1 MFFLKVREL
10 ETELDNEQRR
20 HAETQKNARKS
31 DRRMKEL
38 AFQCDEDRKIQERL
52 QDMIEKLQTKIKLY
66 KRQVEEAVSI
76 LRRISIKTT
85 CLFTDFCF
93 NVMLLQVGIK

>member
-1 MFFLKVREL
+1 
-10 ETELDNEQRR
+10 
-20 HAETQKNARKS
+20 
-31 DRRMKEL
+31 MKEL

-52 QDMIEKLQTKIKLY
+52 QDMIEKLQAKIKLY

-76 LRRISIKTT
+76 LRRVSFKTT

-93 NVMLLQVGIK
+93 NVMLLQVGIKWKVSNNREFPTP

>member
-1 MFFLKVREL
+1 MFFLQVREL

-52 QDMIEKLQTKIKLY
+52 QDMIEKLQAKIKLY

-76 LRRISIKTT
+76 LRNRKQSS
-85 CLFTDFCF
+85 LSS
-93 NVMLLQVGIK
+93 